1 MAKRK
6 QPPKLPK
13 LVLTALVVL
22 AAIVGYLGQTDTTN
36 KVTQAPATQNQAVG
50 SSAVSSS
57 YSRQQA
63 SSRSASRTSA
73 VAANQENSDQQNLQ
87 DLTYGQQQ
95 IIAIND
101 NRPTFS
107 KADLSLA
114 KGSWQ
119 HFSDLDH
126 LNRAGPADAMLGKDL
141 MPTEKRERLYVDPT
155 GYHNKKV
162 KMGDHQGWLY
172 NRCHLIGFQLTGQN
186 NNLKNLVT
194 GTRSLNDPAMT
205 YYENQIAQYI
215 KSTNHH
221 VRYQVRPY
229 FKDNEL
235 VARGIQMQGAS
246 VEDDRIDFNIYI
258 FNVQTGYQINYAD
271 GTSQVA

>member
-1 MAKRK
+1 MPKRK

-13 LVLTALVVL
+13 VLLTLLVGL
-22 AAIVGYLGQTDTTN
+22 AAVVGYLGQTDTTH
-36 KVTQAPATQNQAVG
+36 KVINTPATQGQAVG

-57 YSRQQA
+57 YQRQQA
-63 SSRSASRTSA
+63 SSKAASRSQA
-73 VAANQENSDQQNLQ
+73 IANQAADPNQQNLQ

-95 IIAIND
+95 IIAVND
-101 NRPTFS
+101 NHPTFS
-107 KADLSLA
+107 KADMSLA

-141 MPTEKRERLYVDPT
+141 MPMEKRERLYVDPT
-155 GYHNKKV
+155 GYRNKKV
-162 KMGDHQGWLY
+162 KMGNHQGWLY

-271 GTSQVA
+271 GTSRAA